1 MASFKRDCC
10 QINTCMNKYLATVRI
25 NGNSIRTLV
34 YAESPIHAR
43 LLIQYQF
50 GMNSLTG
57 QPVRTEHTDVGYMTL
72 DEVIKA
78 NKPLTPQQT
87 RINSLKLQ
95 KDSMATRLKIEKNK
109 QKIQKAQQQI
119 QTALN
124 QKP

>member
-1 MASFKRDCC
+1 
-10 QINTCMNKYLATVRI
+10 MNKYLATVRI

-34 YAESPIHAR
+34 YAENPIHAR

-57 QPVRTEHTDVGYMTL
+57 QPIRAEHADVGYMTL

-78 NKPLTPQQT
+78 NKPLTPQQA
-87 RINSLKLQ
+87 RINFLQLQ
-95 KDSMATRLKIEKNK
+95 KDSMTTRLKIEKNK

-119 QTALN
+119 QTAVN